1 MSLNITTAQTVD
13 LIPDPANARSHSKR
27 NIQLIA
33 ESLAA
38 FGQRKPVVV
47 TSNNLVLTGNGTL
60 QAAQLLGWSDIAV
73 IVVPDDWSELDQRAF
88 AIADNRTAELAKWN
102 APLLAAQLEKLQGN
116 GFTPET
122 LGFDIPEGAEPQQNP
137 TREIDVDAF
146 DFDHQCPECGFEF
159 DGR

>member
-1 MSLNITTAQTVD
+1 MSLNIQTANVVD
-13 LIPDPANARSHSKR
+13 LMPDPLNARSHSKR

-33 ESLAA
+33 ESLAH
-38 FGQRKPVVV
+38 FGQRKPIVV
-47 TSNNLVLTGNGTL
+47 TADNFVLAGNGTL
-60 QAAQLLGWSDIAV
+60 QAAQLLGWSDVAV
-73 IVVPDDWSELDQRAF
+73 VVVPSEWTEAEQRAF

-102 APLLAAQLEKLQGN
+102 APLLAAQLEKLQGK

-122 LGFDIPEGAEPQQNP
+122 LGFEILEGAEPQQNP
-137 TREIDVDAF
+137 TREIDTDAF